1 MTSASTTEII
11 QTAVTH
17 ISDVLTTGLPVV
29 IGLAV
34 SIIGFFFIWRLFK
47 RAVIGK

>member
-1 MTSASTTEII
+1 MSSASTTEII

-17 ISDVLTTGLPVV
+17 ISEVLTSGLPVV
-29 IGLAV
+29 VGLAV

-47 RAVIGK
+47 RGVSGR